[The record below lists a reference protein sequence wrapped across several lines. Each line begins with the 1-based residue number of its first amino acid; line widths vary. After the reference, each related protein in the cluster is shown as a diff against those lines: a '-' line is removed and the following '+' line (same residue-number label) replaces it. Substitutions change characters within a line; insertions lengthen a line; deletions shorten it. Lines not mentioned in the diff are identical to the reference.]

1 MPDFGFIGPSYEA
14 PSIYQDAQECINFF
28 PEIDPL
34 KEPGTRGVVALYPTP
49 GLTAKVVLNSAEV
62 RGLRTVSGGAQMVAV
77 CGPYVYV
84 MTANFTPTIVGYLNT
99 STGRVGITDN
109 GVNVYI
115 VDGAYRYTWR
125 ISSPASVN
133 FVGSMSTTTL
143 SVTSVTS
150 GTLAVG
156 QQIFGLG
163 VASETVITA
172 FGTGSGGIGYYTIST
187 SQTVASEAMSGA
199 AAGAIIT
206 ATIGGSLSGVAIT
219 GVAGQFSCTA
229 APITLV
235 IGQALTISGTYGG
248 TGSISGY
255 TNPTTYYIIATN
267 GSTTFTLS
275 ATAGGTAITTTVGTP
290 TGLSYKYAPTTL
302 NVTAVSSG
310 TLYLGQT
317 IQGTGISVN
326 TMITALGTGSGG
338 TGTYTVSNSQNI
350 SSETMYALN
359 FTQIPTTDG
368 AFSGGNTVD
377 TVDNYFVY
385 NCPNTQQWG
394 SSDAL
399 SPISQ
404 GLSFSSKDGS
414 PDNLMSLIV
423 DHREVYL
430 LGETSSEVW
439 IDVGAF
445 PFPYQRIPGTSTQHG
460 IAAQFSMARLGD
472 SFAYVSRN
480 SRGQGMIVQMN
491 GYLPTRIS
499 THAVESTLANK
510 YIDDAV
516 AWTYQLEGHEC
527 YVVSFPTLNLTWV
540 YDSTTTMWHKWL
552 YVTNGNVYG
561 RHRGNCSAV
570 FQGLVLCGDYAN
582 GKIYE
587 LDLTNYTDDGQPIRR
602 LRRAP
607 HLVADLQRQF
617 FDELQLQFQPGVG
630 TTGFSVVM
638 PSTYISNPYYIGGT
652 ATLTIGPTD
661 VFIIGNGSKINP
673 IDTTTYPQAMLRWS
687 NDGGSTW
694 SREYWV
700 TIGQLGKY
708 KNRAIWRRLG
718 MARDRVYEVVITDP
732 VKAVIVSANL
742 KASAGD
748 N

>member
-34 KEPGTRGVVALYPTP
+34 KQPGERGVVALYPTP
-49 GLTAKVVLNSAEV
+49 GLTAKVLLNPAEV
-62 RGLRTVSGGAQMVAV
+62 RGMRTVSGGAQMVVV
-77 CGPYVYV
+77 CGAYVYV
-84 MTANFTPTIVGYLNT
+84 LTSNLTPTIVGYLNT

-115 VDGAYRYTWR
+115 VDGAYRYSWR

-133 FVGSMSTTTL
+133 FTGSMSGTTL
-143 SVTSVTS
+143 TVTATTN

-156 QQIFGLG
+156 QQIFGVG

-172 FGTGSGGIGYYTIST
+172 FGTGSGGIGNYTIST

-199 AAGAIIT
+199 AAGAIVT
-206 ATIGGSLSGVAIT
+206 ATIGGSLSGVSIT
-219 GVAGQFSCTA
+219 GIAGQFSCTA

-235 IGQALTISGTYGG
+235 IGQALTISGTLGG
-248 TGSISGY
+248 TGSITGY

-275 ATAGGTAITTTVGTP
+275 ATQGGTAITTTVGTP

-302 NVTAVSSG
+302 NVTAVTSG

-317 IQGTGISVN
+317 IQGAGILAN
-326 TMITALGTGSGG
+326 TMITAFGTGSGG
-338 TGTYTVSNSQNI
+338 TGTYTVSNSQQI

-359 FTQIPTTDG
+359 FTQIPNSDG

-385 NCPNTQQWG
+385 NRPNTQQWG
-394 SSDAL
+394 ASDPL

-404 GLSFSSKDGS
+404 PLSFASKDGS
-414 PDNLMSLIV
+414 PDNLVSLIV

-430 LGETSSEVW
+430 LGEASSEVW
-439 IDVGAF
+439 IDVGAVPF
-445 PFPYQRIPGTSTQHG
+445 PFQRIPGTSTQHG
-460 IAAQFSMARLGD
+460 IVAQFSMSRLGN

-480 SRGQGMIVQMN
+480 NRGQGMIVQMN
-491 GYLPTRIS
+491 GYMPTRIS
-499 THAVESTLANK
+499 THAVENTLTNQ

-540 YDSTTTMWHKWL
+540 YDATTTMWHKWL

-587 LDLTNYTDDGQPIRR
+587 LDRENYTDDGQPIRR

-630 TTGFSVVM
+630 TTGLSVTL
-638 PSTYISNPYYIGGT
+638 PTTYILDPYIIGAT
-652 ATLTIGPTD
+652 NTLTIGPID
-661 VFIIGNGSKINP
+661 VFILGSGSKINTG
-673 IDTTTYPQAMLRWS
+673 DTTTYPQAMLRWS

-700 TIGQLGKY
+700 TIGQIGKY

>member
-143 SVTSVTS
+143 SVTAVTS

-172 FGTGSGGIGYYTIST
+172 FGTGSGGIGNYTIST

-199 AAGAIIT
+199 ASGAIIT

-317 IQGTGISVN
+317 IQGTGISAN

-499 THAVESTLANK
+499 THAVESTLANQ

>member
-1 MPDFGFIGPSYEA
+1 
-14 PSIYQDAQECINFF
+14 
-28 PEIDPL
+28 
-34 KEPGTRGVVALYPTP
+34 
-49 GLTAKVVLNSAEV
+49 
-62 RGLRTVSGGAQMVAV
+62 
-77 CGPYVYV
+77 
-84 MTANFTPTIVGYLNT
+84 MT
-99 STGRVGITDN
+99 
-109 GVNVYI
+109 
-115 VDGAYRYTWR
+115 
-125 ISSPASVN
+125 
-133 FVGSMSTTTL
+133 
-143 SVTSVTS
+143 
-150 GTLAVG
+150 
-156 QQIFGLG
+156 
-163 VASETVITA
+163 
-172 FGTGSGGIGYYTIST
+172 
-187 SQTVASEAMSGA
+187 
-199 AAGAIIT
+199 
-206 ATIGGSLSGVAIT
+206 IT
-219 GVAGQFSCTA
+219 GTAGQFSCTA
-229 APITLV
+229 APFTLA
-235 IGQALTISGTYGG
+235 IGQSLTISGTFGG
-248 TGSISGY
+248 TGSITGY

-275 ATAGGTAITTTVGTP
+275 ATSGGTAITTTAGTP
-290 TGLSYKYAPTTL
+290 TGLTYKYAPTTL

-317 IQGTGISVN
+317 IQGAGISAN

-338 TGTYTVSNSQNI
+338 VGTYTVSNSQQI
-350 SSETMYALN
+350 SSESMYALN
-359 FTQIPTTDG
+359 FTQIPNSDG

-385 NCPNTQQWG
+385 NRPNTQQWG

-404 GLSFSSKDGS
+404 PLSFASKDGA
-414 PDNLMSLIV
+414 PDNLVSLIV

-430 LGETSSEVW
+430 LGESSSEVW

-460 IAAQFSMARLGD
+460 IAAQFSMARLGN

-480 SRGQGMIVQMN
+480 NRGQGMIMQME
-491 GYLPTRIS
+491 GYLPKRIS
-499 THAVESTLANK
+499 THAVENTLANE

-527 YVVSFPTLNLTWV
+527 YVVSFPSLDLTWV
-540 YDSTTTMWHKWL
+540 YDATTTMWHKWL

-587 LDLTNYTDDGQPIRR
+587 LDRENYTDDGQTIRR

-617 FDELQLQFQPGVG
+617 FDELQIQFQPGVG
-630 TTGFSVVM
+630 TTGLSVNF
-638 PSTYISNPYYIGGT
+638 PTTFITDPYYIGAT

-661 VFIIGNGSKINP
+661 IFIIGNGAKINTG
-673 IDTTTYPQAMLRWS
+673 DTTTYPQAMLRWS

-700 TIGQLGKY
+700 TIGQIGKY

>member
-143 SVTSVTS
+143 SVTAVTS

-172 FGTGSGGIGYYTIST
+172 FGTGSGGIGNYTIST

-219 GVAGQFSCTA
+219 GLAGQFSCTA